1 VSIDIHPVRTPQDFE
16 DFVRFPYWLYRE
28 DPNWVPP
35 LLSERRKSLHPDHNP
50 FFDHAEVVLWLA
62 RRNTSRQRDRP
73 RQRDRQVVGT
83 ISSHID
89 HLHNQVRGEST
100 GMFGFFETVDDYPVA
115 EAMLTTACDWAR
127 QRGMT
132 TLKGPFSFS
141 LNQECGLLLRGD
153 PGPPMVMI
161 PHNPDYYVQFCERFG
176 LTKALDLYAYLV
188 DLTRFEGD
196 PARFPAKLLR
206 VTDKVRKRDRFT
218 IRHTS
223 AKTYSDDLQKIKMIY
238 NQAWAENWGF
248 VPLTDAEFDKMEADL
263 KQIFDPDLGV
273 GAEVDGQPAGVGIAI
288 PDINQVLRHLNG
300 RLFPIGW
307 LKALWLLRSIDRS
320 RLFMLGVPHEYRGQ
334 GIEAVLFY
342 EVVKAAILKGHKE
355 MEISWILENNDMMN
369 RIIRNLGQACG
380 VYVYRTYRLFQ
391 MPI

>member
-1 VSIDIHPVRTPQDFE
+1 MSIDIHPVRTPQDFE

-62 RRNTSRQRDRP
+62 RRNTSRQRVGP
-73 RQRDRQVVGT
+73 VVGT

-100 GMFGFFETVDDYPVA
+100 GKFGFFETVDDYPVA

-132 TLKGPFSFS
+132 TLQGPFSFS

-153 PGPPMVMI
+153 PGPPMVMM
-161 PHNPDYYVQFCERFG
+161 PHNPDYYVRFCERFG
-176 LTKALDLYAYLV
+176 LTKAVDLYAYLV

-223 AKTYSDDLQKIKMIY
+223 AKTYSDDLQKIKLIY

-380 VYVYRTYRLFQ
+380 VHVYRTYRLFQ